1 MKHSIITCITLV
13 FALTSCQDASSKIKN
28 QVTED
33 LNVQAATPTSLP
45 AFSFAMESHDFGQIN
60 EGEVVSVDFPF
71 TNDGEAPLI
80 ISNASGSCGCTV
92 PQWPRTPIAP
102 GESGVISVSFNSESK
117 PGNQNKTVTLTSNT
131 MPNVKVLKI
140 SAQVTPKIKQ

>member
-1 MKHSIITCITLV
+1 
-13 FALTSCQDASSKIKN
+13 
-28 QVTED
+28 
-33 LNVQAATPTSLP
+33 
-45 AFSFAMESHDFGQIN
+45 MESHDFGQIN
-60 EGEVVSVDFPF
+60 EGEVVSVDFAF